1 MASAAATPHIKTCSR
16 LLHPAARHGSH
27 NTIRCRYDGPH
38 PSQRT
43 GHWVIRSCFGGCN
56 QGFVLSGSE
65 ECKVQPLSAPLQP
78 SPNAPLPT
86 QSVLTYGA
94 IVQDTSVSTD
104 RQAQCLMR
112 RISLAVSGVCV
123 QVYVWHRGTGEL
135 LAQLP
140 GHTGTVNAVA
150 WNPVVHSMFAS
161 ASDDRS
167 IHVWGP
173 K

>member
-1 MASAAATPHIKTCSR
+1 LASGALMACPAAANRAAARGVPFTVASAAATPHIELALASF
-16 LLHPAARHGSH
+16 HPAARHDSH

-65 ECKVQPLSAPLQP
+65 ECK
-78 SPNAPLPT
+78 
-86 QSVLTYGA
+86 
-94 IVQDTSVSTD
+94 
-104 RQAQCLMR
+104 
-112 RISLAVSGVCV
+112 
-123 QVYVWHRGTGEL
+123 VYVWHRGTGEL